1 MNRVLLL
8 MVAAVT
14 ITISSPAVAGDTA
27 EYTPAA
33 HNAGY
38 ERGLTF
44 GTSPQTVG
52 EMLLCAAMWDRWD
65 YILESTADPN
75 FAKELRTELSAK
87 YTASRK
93 RYWQRQAR
101 RSMREDD
108 DLAYFEEA
116 RGEAENSADKYY
128 GEYASG
134 SDRGLSVMME
144 YLAIC

>member
-1 MNRVLLL
+1 MNRALLL
-8 MVAAVT
+8 MAVAAT
-14 ITISSPAVAGDTA
+14 ITMPSAAVADDTA

-52 EMLLCAAMWDRWD
+52 EMLRCAAMWDRWD
-65 YILESTADPN
+65 YILESAADPN
-75 FAKELRTELSAK
+75 FAKGLRKELSARNA
-87 YTASRK
+87 ASRK

-108 DLAYFEEA
+108 DLAYFEDA
-116 RGEAENSADKYY
+116 RGEAETSADKYY
-128 GEYASG
+128 SEYAFG